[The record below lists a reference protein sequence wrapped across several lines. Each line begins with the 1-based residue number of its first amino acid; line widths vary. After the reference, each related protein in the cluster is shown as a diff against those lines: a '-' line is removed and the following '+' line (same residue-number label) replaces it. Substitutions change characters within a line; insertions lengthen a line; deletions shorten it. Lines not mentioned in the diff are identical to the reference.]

1 MHKFDDKSIKVLK
14 NIMLSRRDIRGNHF
28 INKDVEDEVLEEIL
42 KAANAAPSVGFSQPW
57 KFVIIKN
64 DEIKEKIYKEFKKE
78 NKKAALLFKN
88 KLKNKKQ
95 YTKLKLEG
103 IKESALNIAVFY
115 EKNDKVTLGQTSQK
129 KMGEYSVVCAVQNMW
144 LMARALGV
152 GIGWV
157 SILKPKNVKKILGI
171 GKNQKLVAYLTVG
184 YVDEFLEEPELLTL
198 GWEDKKTLDE
208 IKVIK

>member
-1 MHKFDDKSIKVLK
+1 MMNKFDEKSIEVLRD
-14 NIMLSRRDIRGNHF
+14 IMLSRRDVRGNHF
-28 INKDVEDEVLEEIL
+28 INKNVEDEVLEEIL

-57 KFVIIKN
+57 KFVLIKN
-64 DEIKEKIYKEFKKE
+64 DEIREKIYKEFEKE
-78 NKKAALLFKN
+78 NKKAAKLFKD
-88 KLKNKKQ
+88 KKI

-198 GWEDKKTLDE
+198 GWKDKKTLDE

>member
-1 MHKFDDKSIKVLK
+1 MHKFDEISIKALRE
-14 NIMLSRRDIRGNHF
+14 IMLSRRDVRGNHF
-28 INKDVEDEVLEEIL
+28 ISKDLEEEVLEEIL

-64 DEIKEKIYKEFKKE
+64 DDIREKIYKEFKEE
-78 NKKAALLFKN
+78 NKKAAKIFKDK
-88 KLKNKKQ
+88 KL

-115 EKNDKVTLGQTSQK
+115 EKNDKKTLGQTSQK

-171 GKNQKLVAYLTVG
+171 GKNQKLVAYLTIG

-198 GWEDKKTLDE
+198 GWEKKKSLDE

>member
-1 MHKFDDKSIKVLK
+1 MNKFDEKSIKVLRD
-14 NIMLSRRDIRGNHF
+14 IMLSRRDIRGNHF
-28 INKDVEDEVLEEIL
+28 INKNVEDEVLEEIL

-57 KFVIIKN
+57 KFVLIKN
-64 DEIKEKIYKEFKKE
+64 DEIREKIYKEFEKE
-78 NKKAALLFKN
+78 NKKAAKLFKD
-88 KLKNKKQ
+88 KKI

-198 GWEDKKTLDE
+198 GWKDKKTLDE

>member
-1 MHKFDDKSIKVLK
+1 MNKFDEKSIEVLRD
-14 NIMLSRRDIRGNHF
+14 IMLSRRDVRGNHF
-28 INKDVEDEVLEEIL
+28 INKNVEDEVLEEIL

-57 KFVIIKN
+57 KFVLIKN
-64 DEIKEKIYKEFKKE
+64 DEIREKIYKEFEKE
-78 NKKAALLFKN
+78 NKKAAKLFKD
-88 KLKNKKQ
+88 KKI

-198 GWEDKKTLDE
+198 GWKDKKTLDE